1 MKSKLLLGATVWALS
16 FSINAQTL
24 FTYAGN
30 KSDVKEFLRAY
41 NKVSAEGSVANK
53 EKSIREYLSLFINSK
68 LKIHEAY
75 EKKYDTMPAFM
86 EEVNNL
92 RQQVMENYMTD
103 PETYNKLAD
112 EAFARSQK
120 DIQVQHIFI
129 PYKTGNNFSD
139 SAVARLKI
147 REAHMEL
154 STGKKFEDVAI
165 KFSADPSVVNNKG
178 NLGFI
183 TVFSI
188 PYQFENIV
196 YGLSPGQF
204 SEPYKSK
211 TGYHIFKNV
220 SERKAAGRI
229 KVAQILLALP
239 PGSKPEERKKDE
251 ALADSLYQRLLK
263 GDDFAKLATKFSND
277 YVSAASGG
285 QLPEFSLG
293 TYDLTF
299 ENIAFSLPSNGAIS
313 KPFLTSH
320 GIHIVKRI
328 SITALSTIKDK
339 KALDEIKLKLDKDH
353 RINIARDVLLQRIIS
368 NVGFKQAD
376 INLSGLN
383 AFVDSSVENKSVPIG
398 NTLKKEMQLL
408 KVGDLEKS
416 IGDLITYTQTNRFL
430 ADGSGLKP
438 FDQLMQEFK
447 QAAILDYYKNHIEDY
462 NEDFRLQMN
471 ELKEGNLFFD
481 IMMKEVWNKA
491 QTDSAGQANY
501 YYQHVKKYTWKNS
514 ADAIIFYCGNE
525 ETAKVLRQALAKK
538 PVEWKRTQEDYSDR
552 STVDSGRFE
561 WTKIPGLKN
570 AVPKKGMI
578 TAIEKNKDDNSAAFA
593 WVVKVYTLPTQKS
606 FNEAR
611 GDVISDYQNELDDEW
626 INTLKKKYP
635 VQVDEKVLQSIIK

>member
-1 MKSKLLLGATVWALS
+1 
-16 FSINAQTL
+16 
-24 FTYAGN
+24 
-30 KSDVKEFLRAY
+30 
-41 NKVSAEGSVANK
+41 
-53 EKSIREYLSLFINSK
+53 
-68 LKIHEAY
+68 
-75 EKKYDTMPAFM
+75 
-86 EEVNNL
+86 
-92 RQQVMENYMTD
+92 
-103 PETYNKLAD
+103 
-112 EAFARSQK
+112 
-120 DIQVQHIFI
+120 
-129 PYKTGNNFSD
+129 
-139 SAVARLKI
+139 
-147 REAHMEL
+147 
-154 STGKKFEDVAI
+154 
-165 KFSADPSVVNNKG
+165 
-178 NLGFI
+178 
-183 TVFSI
+183 
-188 PYQFENIV
+188 
-196 YGLSPGQF
+196 
-204 SEPYKSK
+204 
-211 TGYHIFKNV
+211 
-220 SERKAAGRI
+220 
-229 KVAQILLALP
+229 
-239 PGSKPEERKKDE
+239 
-251 ALADSLYQRLLK
+251 
-263 GDDFAKLATKFSND
+263 
-277 YVSAASGG
+277 
-285 QLPEFSLG
+285 
-293 TYDLTF
+293 
-299 ENIAFSLPSNGAIS
+299 
-313 KPFLTSH
+313 
-320 GIHIVKRI
+320 VKRI